1 MKGRPLGPGG
11 GEGPDKPTSPGA
23 VLSRQTGPGEL
34 PTNNKMSFAQKSPRR
49 ALASEPTHLVI
60 ELPIPDSDLAL
71 VLALQAG
78 RDEAR
83 TVFFDRYADEVE
95 RLLYRILGPDSEIA
109 DLLQDVFVAALIG
122 IGQLRDARAL
132 RGWLRGIAVRKAR
145 KCILKRQRWR
155 FIRLSAS
162 GTLDECEA
170 LLPSEEV
177 SAALRSTY
185 AVLGK
190 LSADERV
197 AFSLRHID
205 GMELTAVA
213 EACAVSLAT
222 IKRRLLRAQRS
233 FRTLAAEYPELVEWI
248 ALTEASP

>member
-1 MKGRPLGPGG
+1 MRGRPLGPDGA
-11 GEGPDKPTSPGA
+11 EGPDEQAPPEAG
-23 VLSRQTGPGEL
+23 LSRRSGPGEL
-34 PTNNKMSFAQKSPRR
+34 PNSTTMSLAQKSPRR
-49 ALASEPTHLVI
+49 APAPEPAHLVI
-60 ELPIPDSDLAL
+60 ELPIPDSDVAL

-78 RDEAR
+78 RDDAR
-83 TVFFDRYADEVE
+83 TVFFDRYADDVE

-155 FIRLSAS
+155 FIQLSAS

-170 LLPSEEV
+170 VLPSEEV

-197 AFSLRHID
+197 AFSLRYID

-222 IKRRLLRAQRS
+222 IKRRLVRAQRS
-233 FRTLAAEYPELVEWI
+233 FRTLAAHYPELVEWI